1 MELVLNNIIIWTSM
15 KIQINMKMK
24 KYCKNIDN
32 NIKNIIAAKSL
43 TKWKKSYQIYGG
55 FWREKARNK
64 KNAACTNESCNKIL
78 QI

>member
-1 MELVLNNIIIWTSM
+1 M

-55 FWREKARNK
+55 F
-64 KNAACTNESCNKIL
+64 
-78 QI
+78 